1 MVQRGFKEEIV
12 KIQRIISFVVCVF
25 FFYYGEMACA
35 VESFKPIGP
44 IGGTDIRQAYL
55 PPPGLYGIGVGVGLT
70 LPKYWGAG
78 DTFDSRGTPIL
89 GGGGLL
95 YVYDADFFGGKIA
108 STVFES
114 YADQNFGIK
123 GAPKNRS
130 VGFGDIYSDIFMW
143 SRFFPSGDYAKQTKT
158 GNVMP
163 YGLQVM
169 LGLGMNF
176 PTGKYHASDSVNVGS
191 NIYTFSPSIAL
202 TYTRPSVFY
211 DAPGHATEFSAR
223 FFFNKYTKNHAT
235 DYLSGPTVSVDF
247 AMTERVNQWQFGIAG
262 TTYTQIADDTIG
274 GTLHP
279 NNGNRASFLSLGPL
293 VSYDFVAAGHYWN
306 LTAKGMLALAG
317 RNTVASSGVVI
328 RLVTKFK

>member
-1 MVQRGFKEEIV
+1 M
-12 KIQRIISFVVCVF
+12 KIQRIISLIVCLF
-25 FFYYGEMACA
+25 FCYYRETAWA

-70 LPKYWGAG
+70 LPKYWGDN
-78 DTFDSRGTPIL
+78 DTFDSRGTPVI

-95 YVYDADFFGGKIA
+95 YVYDADFLGGKIA

-123 GAPKNRS
+123 GAPRSRS
-130 VGFGDIYSDIFMW
+130 VGFGDVYSDIFMW
-143 SRFFPSGDYAKQTKT
+143 SRFFPSVAYAREPKS
-158 GNVMP
+158 GYLMP

-176 PTGKYHASDSVNVGS
+176 PTGKYHALDSVNVGS
-191 NIYTFSPSIAL
+191 NIYTFSPNAAL
-202 TYTRPSVFY
+202 TYTRPSIFY

-223 FFFNKYTKNHAT
+223 FFFNIYTKNHAT
-235 DYLSGPTVSVDF
+235 GYLSGPTLSADF
-247 AMTERVNQWQFGIAG
+247 AITERVEQWQFGVAG
-262 TTYTQIADDTIG
+262 TTYTQVADDTIG
-274 GTLHP
+274 GNLHP

-293 VSYDFVAAGHYWN
+293 ISYDFVAAGRYWN
-306 LTAKGMLALAG
+306 LTAKGLLALAG
-317 RNTVASSGVVI
+317 RNTVASSGVVV
-328 RLVTKFK
+328 RLVTNFK